1 MSQNMAKEL
10 AALQRLDFQE
20 LRLKFAELSGEE
32 LGTISNRVW
41 LIKRIAWRL
50 QALAEGGLSERA
62 RQRAIEIAKK
72 EDLRLLPPR
81 PGRGVSVVRPNPSG
95 RVTKKSRPRPSPGT
109 ILTRKYKGQ
118 LVRVRVLTHG
128 FDWEGNWYASLSAV
142 AKTVSGSHC
151 SGNLF
156 FRLARKGGQK

>member
-1 MSQNMAKEL
+1 MSLNMAKEL
-10 AALQRLDFQE
+10 GALQRLDFQE
-20 LRLKFAELSGEE
+20 LRLKYAELCGDETRAS
-32 LGTISNRVW
+32 INRVW
-41 LIKRIAWRL
+41 LVKRIAWRL

-62 RQRAIEIAKK
+62 RQRAVEIAKK

-81 PGRGVSVVRPNPSG
+81 PGRGVSGVRPKPLG
-95 RVTKKSRPRPSPGT
+95 RVTKRSRPRPSPGT

-128 FDWEGNWYASLSAV
+128 FDWEGTWYASLSAV

-156 FRLARKGGQK
+156 FGLARKGGQK